1 MKRKL
6 DNKTYEFFRSAMPY
20 LVELAND
27 EGLIGIDTD
36 NIKEWLEG
44 YLYQSS
50 LTDQDYLTILF
61 LEDVDDGVFKAHI
74 MTKTHRDS
82 VRVGDYVKEFN
93 ELFYLITDRYTPED
107 MVDKYYRIWW
117 GKIDMKAAGKLGL
130 LETINITEDPDYLK
144 ENIIELG
151 VLWDKFQES

>member
-1 MKRKL
+1 
-6 DNKTYEFFRSAMPY
+6 
-20 LVELAND
+20 
-27 EGLIGIDTD
+27 
-36 NIKEWLEG
+36 
-44 YLYQSS
+44 
-50 LTDQDYLTILF
+50 
-61 LEDVDDGVFKAHI
+61 
-74 MTKTHRDS
+74 MTKTDRDS

-107 MVDKYYRIWW
+107 MVDKYYTIWW